1 MLPKWMRGP
10 ELCSP
15 LAVLKCASALLA
27 LQFLLLLHDRLPP
40 KLIPLRRPDD
50 RLSPGSTRPLS
61 PPLPPCNLTLLS
73 GLLPEG
79 SAIWSSASAS
89 SQEDPPPSFLNTPR
103 LSLRHC
109 TLRRFTAHQATACLA
124 HRPIVFI
131 GDSLSRYSFL
141 ALASFLHNGRWPTI
155 ADHPSIVFRQ
165 TWSASVAA
173 FVKGSTEAF
182 QGYMLSD
189 CIGGADMGRSY
200 IHPSRHLNVHFKY
213 WRGWPDKLVGHW
225 GHPPFFNATPCQPP
239 ACAGRGCRRAPGEC
253 SFKSDY
259 ALPLPEAL
267 REVVAKLKPAA
278 VIINSGAWR
287 TVETAERAIF
297 DRRSPPG
304 FSGAVVE
311 AAVAAVAAQRGM
323 ALWRTTT
330 PSTNI
335 TIGASW
341 DAQFLDAAADQDQL
355 RVLDAWRLLRPAMA
369 FQPPPL
375 YDHRHFWPEVYTEL
389 HQVLLNMLC

>member
-109 TLRRFTAHQATACLA
+109 TLRRFTAPQATACLA

-173 FVKGSTEAF
+173 FVKGEFA
-182 QGYMLSD
+182 
-189 CIGGADMGRSY
+189 A
-200 IHPSRHLNVHFKY
+200 
-213 WRGWPDKLVGHW
+213 
-225 GHPPFFNATPCQPP
+225 
-239 ACAGRGCRRAPGEC
+239 CRRC
-253 SFKSDY
+253 T
-259 ALPLPEAL
+259 
-267 REVVAKLKPAA
+267 
-278 VIINSGAWR
+278 W
-287 TVETAERAIF
+287 
-297 DRRSPPG
+297 
-304 FSGAVVE
+304 
-311 AAVAAVAAQRGM
+311 
-323 ALWRTTT
+323 
-330 PSTNI
+330 
-335 TIGASW
+335 
-341 DAQFLDAAADQDQL
+341 
-355 RVLDAWRLLRPAMA
+355 
-369 FQPPPL
+369 
-375 YDHRHFWPEVYTEL
+375 
-389 HQVLLNMLC
+389 QVL